1 MIKCKLCMNIHFLHC
16 VPTERFLYGYYFY
29 THNVPMERVHHN
41 SFSCELS
48 RKATNNFYNLGIYS
62 KENKSSSTK
71 FGNVTFKFGSASIA
85 RFMAKIAPSFLAQLL
100 REIPLFTSQKS
111 IDFNLRSAS
120 TEPSN
125 NIPKPP
131 LITSPQP
138 TPPPL

>member
-1 MIKCKLCMNIHFLHC
+1 MYEYSFFTL
-16 VPTERFLYGYYFY
+16 RSYGTLFIMVNVFY
-29 THNVPMERVHHN
+29 THNVPTERVLHN
-41 SFSCELS
+41 SLSCELR
-48 RKATNNFYNLGIYS
+48 RKAKNNFYNLGIYS

-100 REIPLFTSQKS
+100 LEIPLFTSQKS

-120 TEPSN
+120 SEPSN

>member
-1 MIKCKLCMNIHFLHC
+1 MYEFSFLHC

-71 FGNVTFKFGSASIA
+71 FGNVTFKFGSASIT
-85 RFMAKIAPSFLAQLL
+85 RFMEKIAPSFLAKFL
-100 REIPLFTSQKS
+100 RKIIL
-111 IDFNLRSAS
+111 
-120 TEPSN
+120 
-125 NIPKPP
+125 
-131 LITSPQP
+131 
-138 TPPPL
+138 

>member
-71 FGNVTFKFGSASIA
+71 FGNVTFKFGSLPLRVLWRKLHL
-85 RFMAKIAPSFLAQLL
+85 RFLPNF
-100 REIPLFTSQKS
+100 FWKS
-111 IDFNLRSAS
+111 RCLH
-120 TEPSN
+120 
-125 NIPKPP
+125 PKKA
-131 LITSPQP
+131 LILIFGRHLQNHPITFRNRH
-138 TPPPL
+138 